1 MVPCCLET
9 IKVNRPSS
17 LKEGIKRKNKMHRN
31 VLANLDYIYLI
42 IKISCNMMLFV
53 SASSPL
59 EYGTKHLLD
68 Q

>member
-31 VLANLDYIYLI
+31 VLANFVYIYLI
-42 IKISCNMMLFV
+42 IKISCNMIFHLQV
-53 SASSPL
+53 ISPL
-59 EYGTKHLLD
+59 
-68 Q
+68 